1 MKTLY
6 DLLGVRSDANAEA
19 VKKAFRR
26 AVKAHH
32 PDLNADEDAAE
43 RFRKIIAANAI
54 LRDIEQRAAYD
65 RHLKLER
72 QRLWLEWKRAV
83 VHCLIAAAVSSAAA
97 VGASTFFV
105 ALPTAAPVHGK
116 AEEASRR
123 STDLTAV
130 RLDAS
135 DGSNAQDET
144 VDKHENTKAV
154 STAIETSVAPFAT
167 IGSTDLTTVRSA
179 ASNGSK
185 AQDET
190 VDKHEDTQAVSTA
203 TKTSIAPPA
212 TILGTDHPITPDNQ
226 GKFAVLDAKSYR
238 ERAIAAYRKGD
249 FDGAIAG
256 FDEAI
261 RLDPNDAQA
270 YGKRGKA
277 WEDKGDQ
284 DRALADYDQAIR
296 IDPNS
301 PEAFHDRGL
310 LWGVEGELDSALVDL
325 DRAIRFTFADAS
337 IYNDRGVVWCQKGRY
352 DRALADF
359 NQAIKIN
366 PNFAV
371 AYINRGMTLQRR
383 GAFDLAT
390 ADFDRAIRL
399 DPNR

>member
-26 AVKAHH
+26 AVRAHH

-43 RFRKIIAANAI
+43 RFMEIVAANAI

-65 RHLKLER
+65 RHLELER
-72 QRLWLEWKRAV
+72 RRLWLEWKRAAV
-83 VHCLIAAAVSSAAA
+83 QCLVAAAVSGAAV

-105 ALPTAAPVHGK
+105 ARPTDATVFGK
-116 AEEASRR
+116 AGKEAARR
-123 STDLTAV
+123 STDMAAV
-130 RLDAS
+130 RLAAS
-135 DGSNAQDET
+135 DGSKAQDDT
-144 VDKHENTKAV
+144 AHKHAGTKAV
-154 STAIETSVAPFAT
+154 TTAIETSVTPAAT
-167 IGSTDLTTVRSA
+167 I
-179 ASNGSK
+179 
-185 AQDET
+185 
-190 VDKHEDTQAVSTA
+190 
-203 TKTSIAPPA
+203 I
-212 TILGTDHPITPDNQ
+212 GTDHPITPDEPV
-226 GKFAVLDAKSYR
+226 KFALLDAKFYR
-238 ERAIAAYRKGD
+238 ERAIAAYGKGD
-249 FDGAIAG
+249 FDGSIAD

-261 RLDPNDAQA
+261 RRDPNDAQA

-277 WEDKGDQ
+277 REHKGDH

-296 IDPNS
+296 IDPNN

-310 LWGVEGELDSALVDL
+310 LWGLKGEFDSALVDL

-383 GAFDLAT
+383 GDYELAT
-390 ADFDRAIRL
+390 ADFDRASRL
-399 DPNR
+399 EPKR